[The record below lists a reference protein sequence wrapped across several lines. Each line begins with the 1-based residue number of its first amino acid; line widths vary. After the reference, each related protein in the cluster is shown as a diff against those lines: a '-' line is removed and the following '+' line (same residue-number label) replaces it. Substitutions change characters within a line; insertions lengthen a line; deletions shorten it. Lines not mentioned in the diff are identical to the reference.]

1 MHQQQTVVEISC
13 MRCTEQSEPSQHML
27 ELTLVD
33 FWPLLRPR
41 CLLNDLFKGGVQT

>member
-1 MHQQQTVVEISC
+1 
-13 MRCTEQSEPSQHML
+13 ML